1 MGYEAWSD
9 LDLVVGFVVD
19 VVEGRSVGKLTDD
32 DRETIQ
38 DALERMAARR
48 PFLQTTFY
56 RRGRE
61 RGFSRWPPPAD
72 DAPATHIERRR
83 GSVSKSAAKAT
94 TTSPWSSDIR
104 CTSSFPAFPVTW
116 SNLRRSMA
124 TLVSA

>member
-56 RRGRE
+56 RRVVNEAFRAGR
-61 RGFSRWPPPAD
+61 
-72 DAPATHIERRR
+72 HLQMMHQQLI
-83 GSVSKSAAKAT
+83 
-94 TTSPWSSDIR
+94 
-104 CTSSFPAFPVTW
+104 
-116 SNLRRSMA
+116 
-124 TLVSA
+124 